1 MESGQ
6 RPVSSFVD
14 AVERVGQAL
23 LTRVYEEGDLAL
35 SYGLDRERLGEAE
48 LVAPCAQRF
57 AHAETLPDD
66 ERPAVGRYARGALQ
80 LGPPLGRLL
89 RKQVSRAGDGATTS
103 LYGVVLDALATG
115 YVAAVDMAAAH
126 LKKGGSRDEILI
138 RRDRTPEEL
147 WNWWV
152 VSFTGGPLDAMDPK
166 YRREIDMIVRDRVT
180 AALNRLGLLP
190 SFRGRTKLIATT
202 GVYATAGLSLRISQS
217 NNLTDE
223 DSYGTWRQAT
233 NMWPYAAYS
242 WEGNRASLPG

>member
-1 MESGQ
+1 MDTEQ
-6 RPVSSFVD
+6 KPVSGFVD
-14 AVERVGQAL
+14 TVGRVRQGL
-23 LTRVYEEGDLAL
+23 LASAYAKGDPAL
-35 SYGLDRERLGEAE
+35 SYGLDPERLEEAE
-48 LVAPCAQRF
+48 LVAPCAERF

-66 ERPAVGRYARGALQ
+66 GRPAVGRYVRGALQ

-126 LKKGGSRDEILI
+126 LKKGGSPDEILI

-152 VSFTGGPLDAMDPK
+152 VSFTGGPLDVMDQK
-166 YRREIDMIVRDRVT
+166 YRQEIDMIVRDRVT
-180 AALNRLGLLP
+180 AGLNRLGLLP

-202 GVYATAGLSLRISQS
+202 GVYATAGMLLRVSQYS
-217 NNLTDE
+217 NLTDK
-223 DSYGTWRQAT
+223 D
-233 NMWPYAAYS
+233 
-242 WEGNRASLPG
+242 L